1 MPGLLRGMA
10 RTAAV
15 VGTAQATR
23 GRVARRQQKRWAE
36 DDQSQQ
42 YARQPVPAPA
52 PQPQPQAF
60 APAPA
65 PVAAQPDPIE
75 QLERLAALKAQG
87 ILTDAE
93 FTVQKQKILSA

>member
-23 GRVARRQQKRWAE
+23 GRVARRQQNRWA
-36 DDQSQQ
+36 DQDQSQ
-42 YARQPVPAPA
+42 YAPQPAPAPRPA
-52 PQPQPQAF
+52 PQPQPAVAPPPA
-60 APAPA
+60 APA
-65 PVAAQPDPIE
+65 VDPIE

-93 FTVQKQKILSA
+93 FAAQKQKVLGL

>member
-23 GRVARRQQKRWAE
+23 GRVARRQQQRWSS
-36 DDQSQQ
+36 DDQAQYVQQ
-42 YARQPVPAPA
+42 QPAPA
-52 PQPQPQAF
+52 PQVRYA
-60 APAPA
+60 APPTPA
-65 PVAAQPDPIE
+65 VDPLE
-75 QLERLAALKAQG
+75 QLERLAALKSQG

-93 FTVQKQKILSA
+93 FEGQKQKILAA

>member
-1 MPGLLRGMA
+1 MPGLVRGMA

-23 GRVARRQQKRWAE
+23 GRVARRQQQRWAQQ
-36 DDQSQQ
+36 DQ
-42 YARQPVPAPA
+42 APPPPAAAPPPPAAAPV
-52 PQPQPQAF
+52 
-60 APAPA
+60 APA
-65 PVAAQPDPIE
+65 PVAAAPVAAVDPIA

-93 FTVQKQKILSA
+93 FEAQKAKILAG

>member
-23 GRVARRQQKRWAE
+23 GRVARRQQRRWAE
-36 DDQSQQ
+36 EDQSQYQ
-42 YARQPVPAPA
+42 QAPPAPA
-52 PQPQPQAF
+52 PATAT

-65 PVAAQPDPIE
+65 PAIDPIDPIE
-75 QLERLAALKAQG
+75 QLERLATLKAQG
-87 ILTDAE
+87 ILTDEE
-93 FTVQKQKILSA
+93 FQTQKQRILGA

>member
-23 GRVARRQQKRWAE
+23 GRVARRQQARWAQE
-36 DDQSQQ
+36 DQA
-42 YARQPVPAPA
+42 YAPAPQPAPAPRPAPA
-52 PQPQPQAF
+52 PQA
-60 APAPA
+60 A
-65 PVAAQPDPIE
+65 PVADPIE
-75 QLERLAALKAQG
+75 QLERLANLKAQG

-93 FTVQKQKILSA
+93 FAAQKAKILGL

>member
-23 GRVARRQQKRWAE
+23 GRVARRQQRRWSA
-36 DDQSQQ
+36 DDQAQAYQQ
-42 YARQPVPAPA
+42 QPAPAPRPAPAPAPAPA
-52 PQPQPQAF
+52 PQPA
-60 APAPA
+60 A
-65 PVAAQPDPIE
+65 PVDVVGD
-75 QLERLAALKAQG
+75 LERLAALKSQG

-93 FTVQKQKILSA
+93 FAVQKQKILSS

>member
-23 GRVARRQQKRWAE
+23 GRVARRQQRRWSQE
-36 DDQSQQ
+36 DQ
-42 YARQPVPAPA
+42 ARPA
-52 PQPQPQAF
+52 PQAYVAPP

-65 PVAAQPDPIE
+65 PTPAPDPIE

-87 ILTDAE
+87 ILTAE
-93 FTVQKQKILSA
+93 EFAAQKAKILGI

>member
-1 MPGLLRGMA
+1 MA

-23 GRVARRQQKRWAE
+23 GRVARRQQQRWAE

-52 PQPQPQAF
+52 PPPQAV

-65 PVAAQPDPIE
+65 PVAAPPDPIE
-75 QLERLAALKAQG
+75 QLERLAALKTQG

-93 FTVQKQKILSA
+93 FTVQKQKILAL

>member
-1 MPGLLRGMA
+1 MA

-23 GRVARRQQKRWAE
+23 GRVARRQQQRWAE

-52 PQPQPQAF
+52 PPPQAV

-65 PVAAQPDPIE
+65 PVAAPPDPIG
-75 QLERLAALKAQG
+75 QLERLAALKTQG

-93 FTVQKQKILSA
+93 FTVQKQKILAL

>member
-23 GRVARRQQKRWAE
+23 GRVARRQQQRWAE
-36 DDQSQQ
+36 DNQSQQ
-42 YARQPVPAPA
+42 YARQPAPAPA
-52 PQPQPQAF
+52 PPPQAV

-65 PVAAQPDPIE
+65 PVAAPPDPIE

>member
-23 GRVARRQQKRWAE
+23 GRVARRQQNRWAQQ
-36 DDQSQQ
+36 DQATAPPPT
-42 YARQPVPAPA
+42 YAAAPPPQPAPVQAPA
-52 PQPQPQAF
+52 PQA
-60 APAPA
+60 APAA
-65 PVAAQPDPIE
+65 DPIE

-87 ILTDAE
+87 ILTDEE
-93 FTVQKQKILSA
+93 FQTQKQRILGA

>member
-23 GRVARRQQKRWAE
+23 GRVAHRQQERWAAQ
-36 DDQSQQ
+36 DQSQM
-42 YARQPVPAPA
+42 YAQQQPPP
-52 PQPQPQAF
+52 P

-65 PVAAQPDPIE
+65 PAPATAAASADPIE
-75 QLERLAALKAQG
+75 QLERLGALKAQG
-87 ILTDAE
+87 ILTDEE
-93 FTVQKQKILSA
+93 FAAQKAKILAG

>member
-23 GRVARRQQKRWAE
+23 GRVSRRQQQRWSA
-36 DDQSQQ
+36 DDQAQAYQQ
-42 YARQPVPAPA
+42 QPAPAPRPAPQPAPA
-52 PQPQPQAF
+52 PQPQA
-60 APAPA
+60 APA
-65 PVAAQPDPIE
+65 PVDVVGD
-75 QLERLAALKAQG
+75 LERLAALKSQG

-93 FTVQKQKILSA
+93 FAVQKQKILSS

>member
-1 MPGLLRGMA
+1 MPGLIRGMA

-23 GRVARRQQKRWAE
+23 GRVARRQQQRWAQE
-36 DDQSQQ
+36 DQSQ
-42 YARQPVPAPA
+42 YAPA
-52 PQPQPQAF
+52 PQQQYV

-65 PVAAQPDPIE
+65 PPAAPAPDPLE
-75 QLERLAALKAQG
+75 QLQKLGALREQG

-93 FTVQKQKILSA
+93 FEAQKQRILSQ

>member
-23 GRVARRQQKRWAE
+23 GAVARRQHSRWAE
-36 DDQSQQ
+36 QDQASSETPPP
-42 YARQPVPAPA
+42 QPVVPQQPAAPA
-52 PQPQPQAF
+52 TSI
-60 APAPA
+60 
-65 PVAAQPDPIE
+65 DSLD

-87 ILTDAE
+87 ILTDQE
-93 FTVQKQKILSA
+93 FADQKARILGT

>member
-23 GRVARRQQKRWAE
+23 GRVARRQQQRWAE

-52 PQPQPQAF
+52 PPPQAV

-65 PVAAQPDPIE
+65 PVAAPPDPIE
-75 QLERLAALKAQG
+75 QLERLAALKTQG

-93 FTVQKQKILSA
+93 FTVQKQKILAL

>member
-23 GRVARRQQKRWAE
+23 GRVARRQQNRWA
-36 DDQSQQ
+36 DQDQAQ
-42 YARQPVPAPA
+42 YAPQPAPAPRPA
-52 PQPQPQAF
+52 PQPQQAVAPQPV
-60 APAPA
+60 APA
-65 PVAAQPDPIE
+65 VDPIE

-93 FTVQKQKILSA
+93 FAAQKQKVLGL

>member
-23 GRVARRQQKRWAE
+23 GRVARRQQQRWAG
-36 DDQSQQ
+36 DDQAQ
-42 YARQPVPAPA
+42 YARQPAPA
-52 PQPQPQAF
+52 PPPP
-60 APAPA
+60 APVAAPA
-65 PVAAQPDPIE
+65 PVAPAVDPIA

-93 FTVQKQKILSA
+93 FAVQKQKILSS

>member
-1 MPGLLRGMA
+1 MPGLIRGMA

-23 GRVARRQQKRWAE
+23 GRVARRQQQRWAQE
-36 DDQSQQ
+36 DQSQ
-42 YARQPVPAPA
+42 YAPA
-52 PQPQPQAF
+52 PQQQYV

-65 PVAAQPDPIE
+65 PPAAPAPDPLE
-75 QLERLAALKAQG
+75 QLQKLGALREQG

-93 FTVQKQKILSA
+93 FETQKQRILSQ

>member
-23 GRVARRQQKRWAE
+23 GRVARRQQNRWAQE
-36 DDQSQQ
+36 DQAMAPQPT
-42 YARQPVPAPA
+42 YAAPPPTYATPPPQPAPA
-52 PQPQPQAF
+52 P
-60 APAPA
+60 
-65 PVAAQPDPIE
+65 AADPIE

-87 ILTDAE
+87 ILTDDE
-93 FTVQKQKILSA
+93 FAAQKAKILGA